1 LNPIVP
7 LSKGSAAQGQIARL
21 LANSGDS
28 DLAQVGS
35 DLGDLHSRR
44 IDADYELNNLGAE
57 NPSTVH
63 ATVVEAAK
71 MIGTLDDAFTGAGSL
86 ALKRAIQTY
95 WTAVLREPLRGKPKI
110 P

>member
-1 LNPIVP
+1 MNPRDFHLLALKLVRGGGAVRCRPATSRAYYGVFNVGVEWLNPIVP
-7 LSKGSAAQGQIARL
+7 LSKGSAAHGQIARL

-57 NPSTVH
+57 NPS
-63 ATVVEAAK
+63 
-71 MIGTLDDAFTGAGSL
+71 
-86 ALKRAIQTY
+86 
-95 WTAVLREPLRGKPKI
+95 
-110 P
+110 